1 MTLSETQRKWWTL
14 GAVSFALFM
23 INLDTTVV
31 NVALP
36 SIRADFSTDISQ
48 LEWVVNAYTL
58 AYAVLLLL
66 GGKLADIYGRRL
78 IFITGLAI
86 FTGSSLACALA
97 PNVEFLIGARAV
109 QGVGAAFMLPATLAI
124 ITATFEKHE
133 RGTAIGIWAA
143 VAGLG
148 LAIGPLVGGVL
159 VEQLDWPWIFYVN
172 IPVGIAAIVAAR
184 MIIRESRDPSED
196 RRLDIPGLAL
206 SGVALVALTYA
217 LIESNSKGWT
227 SALIV
232 SLFVISA
239 VAFVTFV
246 LIELRRRS
254 PMIDLRLFK
263 NRTFA
268 AGNVI
273 ALVVFAYAIAM
284 LFAMSLYMQIG
295 LRYSP
300 LETGAA
306 FLPLTLMLLPVAP
319 AAGKLTDKIG
329 ARWPMAVGIA
339 LMGVMLLLLSRVD
352 EGSGYGDLVLP
363 FVLGGI
369 GFAATMAPNTTVV
382 LSSVE
387 EAKAGIASGVL
398 NSFRQV
404 GGVLGIAL
412 MGAIVDRRLVG
423 LEPGTP
429 EFAAGFIDGMQEA
442 FTTGAIVLFVT
453 SLAAVVLIRDHNA
466 PESVAA
472 PGMST

>member
-1 MTLSETQRKWWTL
+1 
-14 GAVSFALFM
+14 
-23 INLDTTVV
+23 
-31 NVALP
+31 
-36 SIRADFSTDISQ
+36 
-48 LEWVVNAYTL
+48 
-58 AYAVLLLL
+58 
-66 GGKLADIYGRRL
+66 
-78 IFITGLAI
+78 
-86 FTGSSLACALA
+86 
-97 PNVEFLIGARAV
+97 
-109 QGVGAAFMLPATLAI
+109 
-124 ITATFEKHE
+124 
-133 RGTAIGIWAA
+133 
-143 VAGLG
+143 
-148 LAIGPLVGGVL
+148 
-159 VEQLDWPWIFYVN
+159 
-172 IPVGIAAIVAAR
+172 

-472 PGMST
+472 PGMSA